1 MKPTSNQF
9 PDVSLSGEN
18 ISRSLP
24 LPEALSSS
32 RTQELENIFAE
43 LRLGSVTALD
53 GSTVKSIDTD
63 GLELLGSICARIQG
77 IGKPIQIQSPSITLV
92 GACRSLQLQNKIP
105 LEGHAGDPPH
115 PRFLGKRVG
124 EILIELG
131 HLNNVDLE
139 KGLSKAKE
147 HPDAY
152 LGRILIEEGFIE
164 GPHLAEAL
172 ALQHALPFVLPTE
185 WKILDVSLEHGI
197 PTSELRTHCAVPILR
212 FGDTLAVA
220 VSDPSDVYAVDLI
233 RRATSLKVSAV
244 VTTPEEVQRGLD
256 LIQRAS
262 GQSTST
268 ESESI
273 SSNGSDRFDRLLLNG
288 LIEGASDIH
297 LEAMEDGYSLRY
309 RVDGRLRDVSTFGLS
324 EGREV
329 VARIKVLAGCDIA
342 EKRRPQDGRIHFQE
356 ADRDVD
362 LRVSTM
368 PTVYGEK
375 AVMRVLDRKA
385 QCQTLE
391 ELGLESRNLGWLR
404 DAIQAPHGLVLV
416 TGPTGAGKTTTL
428 YSVLDEIVTPE
439 INVATVENPVERAI
453 SGVNQTQVNHKA
465 GLGFET
471 CLHSLLRQDP
481 DVIMIGEIRDNE
493 TAAIAVEAALTGHL
507 VLATLH
513 TNDAPSA
520 ATRLVQMG
528 VEPYLVAATLKAVMA
543 QRLLRKLC
551 DSCKAS
557 VALPEAVREN
567 FASSGLSE
575 GPHFRAEG
583 CPACRKSGYTGRLG
597 VFEVMQIDSA
607 LQRMIANG
615 SSNNELREYA
625 VNRGMISLLKNGIS
639 RVNAGHTS
647 LEEAL
652 RAGSSG

>member
-1 MKPTSNQF
+1 
-9 PDVSLSGEN
+9 
-18 ISRSLP
+18 
-24 LPEALSSS
+24 
-32 RTQELENIFAE
+32 
-43 LRLGSVTALD
+43 
-53 GSTVKSIDTD
+53 
-63 GLELLGSICARIQG
+63 
-77 IGKPIQIQSPSITLV
+77 
-92 GACRSLQLQNKIP
+92 
-105 LEGHAGDPPH
+105 
-115 PRFLGKRVG
+115 
-124 EILIELG
+124 
-131 HLNNVDLE
+131 
-139 KGLSKAKE
+139 
-147 HPDAY
+147 
-152 LGRILIEEGFIE
+152 E

-575 GPHFRAEG
+575 GP
-583 CPACRKSGYTGRLG
+583 
-597 VFEVMQIDSA
+597 
-607 LQRMIANG
+607 
-615 SSNNELREYA
+615 
-625 VNRGMISLLKNGIS
+625 
-639 RVNAGHTS
+639 
-647 LEEAL
+647 
-652 RAGSSG
+652 